1 MKSQQPKLE
10 NSYVMKANYKRQIAK
25 AITFRIIGTIDT
37 ILVSWFITGSFKVGA
52 ILGGIEFV
60 TKIILYF
67 FHERVWDK
75 YIKYGLE

>member
-1 MKSQQPKLE
+1 
-10 NSYVMKANYKRQIAK
+10 MKANYKRQIAK
-25 AITFRIIGTIDT
+25 AITFRILGTIDT
-37 ILVSWFITGSFKVGA
+37 ILISWLVTGSFKIGA
-52 ILGGIEFV
+52 ILGGIEVV

>member
-1 MKSQQPKLE
+1 
-10 NSYVMKANYKRQIAK
+10 MKANYKRQIAK
-25 AITFRIIGTIDT
+25 AITFRVLGTLDT
-37 ILVSWFITGSFKVGA
+37 ILASWFVTGSFEIGA
-52 ILGGIEFV
+52 MIGSIEIV

>member
-1 MKSQQPKLE
+1 MR
-10 NSYVMKANYKRQIAK
+10 VNYKRQIAK
-25 AITFRIIGTIDT
+25 AITFRVLGTLDT
-37 ILVSWFITGSFKVGA
+37 ILASWFVTGSFEIGA
-52 ILGGIEFV
+52 MIGGIEIV

>member
-1 MKSQQPKLE
+1 VL
-10 NSYVMKANYKRQIAK
+10 
-25 AITFRIIGTIDT
+25 GTLDT
-37 ILVSWFITGSFKVGA
+37 ILASWFVTGSFEIGA
-52 ILGGIEFV
+52 MIGGIEIV

>member
-1 MKSQQPKLE
+1 
-10 NSYVMKANYKRQIAK
+10 MKANYKRQIAK

-37 ILVSWFITGSFKVGA
+37 ILASWFITGSFEIGA
-52 ILGGIEFV
+52 MIGGIEIV